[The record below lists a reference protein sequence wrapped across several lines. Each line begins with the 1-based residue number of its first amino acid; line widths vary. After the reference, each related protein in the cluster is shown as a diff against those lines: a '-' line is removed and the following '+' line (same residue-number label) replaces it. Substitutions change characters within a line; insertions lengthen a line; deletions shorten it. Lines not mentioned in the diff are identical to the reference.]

1 MLPVCNVDLLNLD
14 SLRLFSPL
22 WQHDWSAFSRR
33 HRRLA
38 PSTSHS
44 SSPMSIP
51 LHCPTTVLLTFL
63 LISPPPL
70 YPVKRCF
77 PRFPLLSLHVQT
89 IWPSSWSSPTPLYPV
104 RRCFPG
110 FPLISLHVQTI
121 WPSSWSSPSTLPC
134 ETVFSRVPFDLT
146 TRPNHL
152 TFLLIFPPQLYP
164 VRRCFLGFP
173 LISLHVQTI
182 WPSSWSSPST
192 LPCET
197 VFSRVPFDLTTR
209 PNHLT
214 LLLIFPPPL
223 YPVRRCFPGFPLISL
238 HVQTIWPS
246 SWSSPLHFTLWDGVF
261 QGSLWSHYTSKP
273 SDPPLDLPPP
283 LYPVRRCFP
292 GFPLISL
299 TTRDLPP
306 STLPCETVFSR
317 VPFDLT
323 TRPNHL
329 TFLLIFPPQLYPVRR
344 CFLGFPLLSLHVQ
357 TIWPSSWSSP
367 STLPCE
373 TVFSRVPFDLTTR
386 ANHLTLL
393 LIFPLHFTLWDGV
406 FQGSLWSHYTSKPS
420 DLPFLLNNLQQC
432 TSHFPNWASI
442 LCCNYLSINQSINI
456 FYSTSDT
463 FTVIHIHNKFTL
475 KKQHTIS
482 N

>member
-214 LLLIFPPPL
+214 FLLIFPPQLYPVRRCFLGFPLLSLHVQTIWPSSWSSPTPLYPVRRCFPGFPLISLHVQTIWPSSWSSPSTLPCETVFSRVPFDLTTRPNHLTFLLIFPPPL

-246 SWSSPLHFTLWDGVF
+246 SWSSPLNFTLWDGVF
-261 QGSLWSHYTSKP
+261 
-273 SDPPLDLPPP
+273 
-283 LYPVRRCFP
+283 
-292 GFPLISL
+292 
-299 TTRDLPP
+299 
-306 STLPCETVFSR
+306 
-317 VPFDLT
+317 
-323 TRPNHL
+323 
-329 TFLLIFPPQLYPVRR
+329 
-344 CFLGFPLLSLHVQ
+344 
-357 TIWPSSWSSP
+357 
-367 STLPCE
+367 
-373 TVFSRVPFDLTTR
+373 
-386 ANHLTLL
+386 
-393 LIFPLHFTLWDGV
+393 
-406 FQGSLWSHYTSKPS
+406 
-420 DLPFLLNNLQQC
+420 
-432 TSHFPNWASI
+432 
-442 LCCNYLSINQSINI
+442 
-456 FYSTSDT
+456 
-463 FTVIHIHNKFTL
+463 
-475 KKQHTIS
+475 
-482 N
+482 